1 MQFFGRK
8 TAFGSFSA
16 DIYLQKNILTN
27 TAFLGFL
34 GDSLA
39 EMNRADRLNQRNLA
53 DQVLDLVGLQRA
65 DKLKVCS
72 IVGVLFILL
81 LQFLYAVF
89 AAHTDSRFDSRL
101 HALGVIHFGRS
112 HQCNFTGIAP
122 CLHGGI
128 VYALDH
134 RFYAFLQFFLFLLR
148 HVFTT
153 ILFCRFLP

>member
-1 MQFFGRK
+1 
-8 TAFGSFSA
+8 
-16 DIYLQKNILTN
+16 
-27 TAFLGFL
+27 
-34 GDSLA
+34 
-39 EMNRADRLNQRNLA
+39 MNRADRLNQRNLA

-65 DKLKVCS
+65 DKLKVCA

-81 LQFLYAVF
+81 LQLLHTVF
-89 AAHTDSRFDSRL
+89 TAHADACFDGYL

-112 HQCNFTGIAP
+112 HQRNFTGIAP

-128 VYALDH
+128 VDARDH
-134 RFYAFLQFFLFLLR
+134 RFYAFLQFFLALLR